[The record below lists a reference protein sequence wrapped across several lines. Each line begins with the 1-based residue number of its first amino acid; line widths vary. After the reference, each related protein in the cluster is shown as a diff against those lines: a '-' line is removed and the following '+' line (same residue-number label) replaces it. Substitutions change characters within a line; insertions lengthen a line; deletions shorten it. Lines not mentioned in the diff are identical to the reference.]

1 MNKIK
6 EQIKIKILEY
16 EAKLQ
21 FDIFGNIDPNAEK
34 YKNLLGEMKKIL
46 IELEKLEKI
55 EN

>member
-6 EQIKIKILEY
+6 EQIKIKMLEY

-21 FDIFGNIDPNAEK
+21 FDIFGNIDKNADK
-34 YKNLLGEMKKIL
+34 YRNLLSQMKKIL